1 MSKYLVGID
10 LGTTHTV
17 VAYCA
22 LGKRSTRPAIQLLK
36 IEQLVASGEVGQ
48 HTLLPS
54 IRYHVAPGQLEAT
67 AMQLPWP
74 AAEENVVTGKFART
88 LGAQVPGRLVA
99 SAKSWLSH
107 PQVDRQA
114 AILPWGAAPE
124 VPKIS
129 PVAASSS
136 YLAHVRACWDRQF
149 PAHPLA
155 QQEIVLTIPA
165 SFDEG
170 ARALT
175 LAAAQMAGL
184 PELRLVEEPQAAFYD
199 WLYRHNKQLK
209 QELAGSTQVLVVDV
223 GGGTTDFSLISVELV
238 DGEPQLTRTGVG
250 NHLMLGGDN
259 MDLALAHLVESR
271 LNSGAASGKLST
283 GQLSQLI
290 ERCRQAKEQLLAPD
304 APEQVSVTLL
314 GGGSKLIGGSRST
327 GLGRE
332 EVRQLIVDGFM
343 PQVGLHEG
351 ARKSRSALLEFGLPY
366 ASDPAITRH
375 LASFLQQHADRLP
388 DTLLLNG
395 GVFRGAALAERL
407 QQTLNQWCP
416 QPVRLLHNDNPD
428 VAVARGAVAF
438 ALARHGLGP
447 RIGGGAAR
455 SYYLQLERG
464 KPGRAIC
471 ILPRGT
477 EPSQEI
483 TLPGREFAL
492 RVGQPVRF
500 HLLSS
505 NAGHDALGSIIDID
519 PETLTALPPLA
530 TVLHARHSKKKEI
543 PVELQTMLTEV
554 GTLEIHCRSLLES
567 GAEPGVRTTDADGA
581 QSDATGS
588 AGSQSATG
596 SATSQATASPTPSQ
610 SATADSAV
618 PQPATSSTG
627 IPAQRWRLEFQL
639 RGETEEETA
648 EPAIQDSAALPARLP
663 EALALIERIF
673 GKAASSQIRP
683 GAKPAEGTPSSAAHG
698 SPATAF
704 QANAKNSAPGPVTVK
719 EVKGLRT
726 QLEQILGPRERWET
740 PLLRHLFDALWQ
752 RARARRRSVEHERLW
767 LNLAG
772 FCLRPGFGYP
782 LDEWRIEQLWPLF
795 EQGVQFG
802 KDSQV
807 CSEWWT
813 LWRRIS
819 GGLDLNAQLRLLD
832 DFAVNLQ
839 GSAEDL
845 RQRGPNAVDGSN
857 DDMLRLGA
865 SLERIPAA
873 WKAEI
878 GNWLLAR
885 ISPDQSSDSTSRH
898 LWALSRLGARQAF
911 HGTQHEVVD
920 PDTVAQWLARLFEFD
935 WRRNESA
942 AFAGAHL
949 ARLTGDRA
957 RDLPDALRLQVVQK
971 LQGAGAPANWVTMV
985 REVVQLDEA
994 SKRRVL
1000 GEALPPGLKLLE

>member
-1 MSKYLVGID
+1 MCNYLVGID

-36 IEQLVASGEVGQ
+36 IAQLVAAGEIGQ
-48 HTLLPS
+48 QVLLPS
-54 IRYHVAPGQLEAT
+54 ARYHVAAGQLDAS

-74 AAEENVVTGKFART
+74 AAEEDVVIGKFART

-114 AILPWGAAPE
+114 AILPWGAAPG

-149 PAHPLA
+149 PSHPLA

-184 PELRLVEEPQAAFYD
+184 AGLRLVEEPQAAFYD
-199 WLYRHNKQLK
+199 WLYRHNKQLR
-209 QELAGSTQVLVVDV
+209 QELAGSRQVLVVDV
-223 GGGTTDFSLISVELV
+223 GGGTTDFSLISVGL
-238 DGEPQLTRTGVG
+238 DNGEPQLTRTGVG

-271 LNSGAASGKLST
+271 LNQAKPLEKADTGKLSAT
-283 GQLSQLI
+283 QLSQLI
-290 ERCRQAKEQLLAPD
+290 ERCRHAKEQLLAPD
-304 APEQVSVTLL
+304 APEKVSVTLL

-327 GLGRE
+327 ELGRD

-343 PQVGLHEG
+343 PVVGLHEG

-375 LASFLQQHADRLP
+375 LASFLQQHADNLP

-395 GVFRGAALAERL
+395 GVFRGAALAGRL
-407 QQTLNQWCP
+407 QQTLDHWCP

-455 SYYLQLERG
+455 SYYLQLEHS
-464 KPGRAIC
+464 KPGRAEAANPADVESPRSTSPVIPAQSGNPAPQPLQAIC

-477 EPSQEI
+477 EAGQEI
-483 TLPGREFAL
+483 TLPERQFAL

-505 NAGHDALGSIIDID
+505 NTGHDALGAMVTLD
-519 PETLTALPPLA
+519 PDQFIALPPIA

-543 PVELQTMLTEV
+543 PVQLQTMLTEV
-554 GTLEIHCRSLLES
+554 GTLEIHCRSLPDGTAPIPAPARGASSTPAS
-567 GAEPGVRTTDADGA
+567 GPE
-581 QSDATGS
+581 
-588 AGSQSATG
+588 
-596 SATSQATASPTPSQ
+596 
-610 SATADSAV
+610 
-618 PQPATSSTG
+618 SSTG
-627 IPAQRWRLEFQL
+627 SQRWRLEFQL
-639 RGETEEETA
+639 RGEAEEETA
-648 EPAIQDSAALPARLP
+648 EPAIEDSAALPARLP

-673 GKAASSQIRP
+673 GKGAPVSGKPGQTPDKAAAQ
-683 GAKPAEGTPSSAAHG
+683 AVV
-698 SPATAF
+698 SPRD
-704 QANAKNSAPGPVTVK
+704 VK
-719 EVKGLRT
+719 SLRT
-726 QLEQILGPRERWET
+726 RLEQILGPRERWET

-782 LDEWRIEQLWPLF
+782 LDEWRIDQLWPLF

-802 KDSQV
+802 KDNQV

-845 RQRGPNAVDGSN
+845 RQRGPHAVDGSS

-873 WKAEI
+873 FKAEI

-885 ISPDQSSDSTSRH
+885 ITPDPNSESSSRH

-911 HGTQHEVVD
+911 YGTQHEVVD
-920 PDTVAQWLARLFEFD
+920 PDTVAQWLTPLFELD

-942 AFAGAHL
+942 AFAAAHL

-957 RDLPDALRLQVVQK
+957 RDLPEALRMQVVQK
-971 LQGAGAPANWVTMV
+971 LQAAGTPANWISMV
-985 REVVQLDEA
+985 AEVVQLDEA

-1000 GEALPPGLKLLE
+1000 GETLPPGLKLLG